1 MRALCLLLLSCA
13 ACLGQ
18 FTIDSGT
25 LGLAVKPLGSSA
37 GTGNDDTE
45 STGAYE
51 PMQDGLL
58 IAIVINTKAS
68 APDQPTLVGNGVV
81 WTELFDTN
89 YLSTHRLTIWYGK
102 CGSGTFEGALTAS
115 TTGVNQTGWALAVVQ
130 VQGAVITGLNGV
142 NALRQN
148 VNANVSAGTTI
159 TATFAALGKRTLC
172 LGLLGANLNGAA
184 MTAESGWTKITDV
197 NYNTPATELTVV
209 FQAKNADTTC
219 AISNASSFSGCI
231 VGIEL
236 VQVGNFP

>member
-1 MRALCLLLLSCA
+1 MKPICLLLLSCA

-25 LGLAVKPLGSSA
+25 IGLSVKALGSSA
-37 GTGNDDTE
+37 NTGNDASE
-45 STGAYE
+45 ATGGYE
-51 PMQDGLL
+51 PAQDAEL
-58 IAIVINTKAS
+58 IAIVINSKA
-68 APDQPTLVGNGVV
+68 ATPDLPSLVGNGVV
-81 WTELFDTN
+81 WTKLFDTN

-102 CGSGTFEGALTAS
+102 CSSGTFEGVLTAS
-115 TTGVNQTGWALAVVQ
+115 TGATAQTGWALAVVQ
-130 VQGAVITGLNGV
+130 VRGAVITGVNGV
-142 NALRQN
+142 DSIRQS

-184 MTAESGWTKITDV
+184 MTAESGWTKIVDV

-209 FQAKNADTTC
+209 YQEKNSDTTC
-219 AISNASSFSGCI
+219 AISNAGAFSGCI
-231 VGIEL
+231 VGIEF